1 MTSEDFLPGEPD
13 DAELARLATTLR
25 SQRRVLS
32 DEAMARVERAMADEM
47 DAAQRRAR
55 RGWFLR
61 RFSVLAAA
69 AAAVIGVGVYL
80 QLHPKTMLP
89 PAPPGKLAHRSTAP
103 AADSFTVHFTRP
115 PASLGDGPLVC
126 LDRYQSLYTD
136 RR

>member
-1 MTSEDFLPGEPD
+1 MTSEDFQSGEPD
-13 DAELARLATTLR
+13 DAELAQLATTLR

-32 DEAMARVERAMADEM
+32 DEALSRIERAMADEM

-80 QLHPKTMLP
+80 QRQPKTPPP
-89 PAPPGKLAHRSTAP
+89 PAPPPVAVHRSTAP
-103 AADSFTVHFTRP
+103 AVDSFPVHFQRP